1 LWRQLQASFT
11 MIILFI
17 VQATGC
23 KAHYSK
29 VHSSV
34 DDENYYHISILIS
47 IFNLRLH
54 LSFPQI
60 KSMVGVP
67 YLDKDCMRK
76 DLLLRIN
83 EIYY

>member
-1 LWRQLQASFT
+1 
-11 MIILFI
+11 M
-17 VQATGC
+17 
-23 KAHYSK
+23 K
-29 VHSSV
+29 
-34 DDENYYHISILIS
+34 DENYYHISVVIN

-67 YLDKDCMRK
+67 YLEKDCMKK

-83 EIYY
+83 EQAFKIIIIYRLQTCR